1 MKSILL
7 ASASVFAF
15 AGAAAADGHTDLNVT
30 GDAELGYN
38 DDIDNG
44 MYWGA
49 GLGVSASTALD
60 NGVTAGFSLD
70 IDIDEDFETDGIL
83 SSESTLSQNLVSTSD
98 FVLSLSTDSAS
109 LDFGDTDP
117 SADRHWSGVTNMDN
131 DGFAEVGDAS
141 EEGQLVGEYTF
152 GDVTGSLSYAV
163 VDTNGAP
170 NDDDLTNMQ
179 FAAVADLG
187 QFGVTVA
194 YQDEDNPGG
203 EIFGLSGSTT
213 LSGADITAS
222 FVNNDSD
229 AADTP
234 ETAFGVEGSMPFGPV
249 TATLFYVSQQDDAAG
264 TEVDD
269 NYGFAIAYSEG
280 PVAVDAFYHDGNDE
294 DFGLH
299 ASYDVGNGL
308 VVYAGG
314 SDADG
319 VYGAGE
325 YDLGGGA
332 ALLVAYADDEDD
344 ATNDEIGPQEYKHGT
359 TVEVSFEF

>member
-1 MKSILL
+1 
-7 ASASVFAF
+7 
-15 AGAAAADGHTDLNVT
+15 
-30 GDAELGYN
+30 
-38 DDIDNG
+38 

-70 IDIDEDFETDGIL
+70 VD
-83 SSESTLSQNLVSTSD
+83 LVTNNDTGSLGSVDSSD
-98 FVLSLSTDSAS
+98 FVVSLSSDTAS

-131 DGFAEVGDAS
+131 DGFAEFGDAT

-152 GDVTGSLSYAV
+152 GNVTGSLSYAV
-163 VDTNGAP
+163 VDTNGGTD
-170 NDDDLTNMQ
+170 DDDLTNMQ

-194 YQDEDNPGG
+194 YQDDDNVGG

-222 FVNNDSD
+222 FVNNDSG
-229 AADTP
+229 TGGIP

-319 VYGAGE
+319 AYAAGE
-325 YDLGGGA
+325 YNLGGGA
-332 ALLVAYADDEDD
+332 ALLVAYAEDEDTT
-344 ATNDEIGPQEYKHGT
+344 APNLNDEIGPQEYKHGT